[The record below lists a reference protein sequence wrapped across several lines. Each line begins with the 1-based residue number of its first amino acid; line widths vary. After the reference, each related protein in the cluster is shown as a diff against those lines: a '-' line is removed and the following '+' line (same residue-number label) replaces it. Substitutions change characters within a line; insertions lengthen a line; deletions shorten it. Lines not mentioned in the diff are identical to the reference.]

1 MIPKNTTAVRY
12 KAYNLGGIFTNA
24 FVIVLGFLL
33 LLCNSFWASL
43 LFVELLCVGVQKILV
58 NAIPHK
64 TNSIPNDAYVVKL
77 LTKNVAVQKDYAMYL
92 MLYGKLFLDET
103 VSAQEFV
110 YEREVSAD
118 ENEMLYYNEIQD
130 ILHSINSAAE
140 QTQNWGETN
149 AVY

>member
-1 MIPKNTTAVRY
+1 
-12 KAYNLGGIFTNA
+12 
-24 FVIVLGFLL
+24 
-33 LLCNSFWASL
+33 
-43 LFVELLCVGVQKILV
+43 
-58 NAIPHK
+58 
-64 TNSIPNDAYVVKL
+64 
-77 LTKNVAVQKDYAMYL
+77 

-140 QTQNWGETN
+140 QTQN
-149 AVY
+149 

>member
-1 MIPKNTTAVRY
+1 M
-12 KAYNLGGIFTNA
+12 
-24 FVIVLGFLL
+24 
-33 LLCNSFWASL
+33 
-43 LFVELLCVGVQKILV
+43 
-58 NAIPHK
+58 
-64 TNSIPNDAYVVKL
+64 
-77 LTKNVAVQKDYAMYL
+77 AVQKDYAMYL

-140 QTQNWGETN
+140 QTQN
-149 AVY
+149 